1 MPQRWYRPVRGGG
14 EPAEHRGARVH
25 DEVRHPGQ
33 LVYSLNE
40 VGDVRVVV
48 LGVGGV
54 GGVVV

>member
-1 MPQRWYRPVRGGG
+1 
-14 EPAEHRGARVH
+14 
-25 DEVRHPGQ
+25 VRHPGQ